1 MSALRKWLFA
11 GLLVIVPLVITL
23 GVLNWIIG
31 TLDQTLAILP
41 EAWHPDR
48 LLGFHIPGFGVV
60 LTLLILLVVGA
71 AASNFIGRKLVSWG
85 DAVVSRIPVVR
96 SIYSSVKQVS
106 DTVFSDSGN
115 AFRTA
120 VLVQW
125 PREGVWT
132 VAFVT
137 GSPSGEVAAYLR
149 DEYLSVF
156 VPTTRRISSV
166 STTPKP
172 GIWKPS
178 NRSGCQASGRMVSV
192 WSSVPMIQLSTPSV
206 ITSGTITSRP
216 ANSHLRRAD
225 MKCKP

>member
-1 MSALRKWLFA
+1 MGALRKWFIA

-41 EAWHPDR
+41 EAWQPDK
-48 LLGFHIPGFGVV
+48 LLGMHIPGFGVI
-60 LTLLILLVVGA
+60 LTLLILLVVGGI
-71 AASNFIGRKLVSWG
+71 ASNFIGRKLVGWG
-85 DAVVSRIPVVR
+85 DSLVRRIPVVR

-137 GSPSGEVAAYLR
+137 GAPSGEVAAYLR

-156 VPTTRRISSV
+156 VPTTPNPTGGYFVMVRKSECIELDMSVDAALKYSV
-166 STTPKP
+166 SMGVVAPPDLVAIEESKQQTT
-172 GIWKPS
+172 
-178 NRSGCQASGRMVSV
+178 
-192 WSSVPMIQLSTPSV
+192 LSHP
-206 ITSGTITSRP
+206 
-216 ANSHLRRAD
+216 
-225 MKCKP
+225 

>member
-1 MSALRKWLFA
+1 MSALRKWLIA

-23 GVLNWIIG
+23 GVLNWVIG

-41 EAWHPDR
+41 EAWQPDR
-48 LLGFHIPGFGVV
+48 LLGVHIPGFGVI
-60 LTLLILLVVGA
+60 LTLLILLLVGGIT
-71 AASNFIGRKLVSWG
+71 SNFIGRKLVGWG
-85 DAVVSRIPVVR
+85 DALVRRIPVVR

-137 GSPSGEVAAYLR
+137 GQPSGEVAALLR
-149 DEYLSVF
+149 DDYLSVF
-156 VPTTRRISSV
+156 VPTTPNPTGGYFVLVRRSECIELEMSV
-166 STTPKP
+166 DAALKYIVSMGVVAPPDLAAIEESKQTT
-172 GIWKPS
+172 
-178 NRSGCQASGRMVSV
+178 
-192 WSSVPMIQLSTPSV
+192 LSHP
-206 ITSGTITSRP
+206 
-216 ANSHLRRAD
+216 
-225 MKCKP
+225 

>member
-1 MSALRKWLFA
+1 MFALRKWLIA

-41 EAWHPDR
+41 EAWQPDK
-48 LLGFHIPGFGVV
+48 LLGMHIPGFGVI
-60 LTLLILLVVGA
+60 LTLLILLIVGGIT
-71 AASNFIGRKLVSWG
+71 SNFIGRKLVGWG
-85 DAVVSRIPVVR
+85 DALVRRIPVVR

-137 GSPSGEVAAYLR
+137 GQPSGEVAALLR
-149 DEYLSVF
+149 DEYVSVF
-156 VPTTRRISSV
+156 VPTTPNPTGGYFVLVRKSECIELEMSV
-166 STTPKP
+166 DTALKYIVSMGVVAPPDLSLIEDSKQTT
-172 GIWKPS
+172 
-178 NRSGCQASGRMVSV
+178 
-192 WSSVPMIQLSTPSV
+192 LSHP
-206 ITSGTITSRP
+206 
-216 ANSHLRRAD
+216 
-225 MKCKP
+225 

>member
-1 MSALRKWLFA
+1 MFALRKWLIA

-41 EAWHPDR
+41 EAWQPDK
-48 LLGFHIPGFGVV
+48 LLGVHIPGFGVI
-60 LTLLILLVVGA
+60 LTLLILLIVGGI
-71 AASNFIGRKLVSWG
+71 ASNFIGRKLVGWG
-85 DAVVSRIPVVR
+85 DALVRRIPVVR

-120 VLVQW
+120 VMVQW

-137 GSPSGEVAAYLR
+137 GQPNGEVAALLR
-149 DEYLSVF
+149 DDYVSVF
-156 VPTTRRISSV
+156 VPTTPNPTGGYFVLVRKSECVELEMSV
-166 STTPKP
+166 DAALKYIVSMGVVAPPDLTAIEESKQTT
-172 GIWKPS
+172 
-178 NRSGCQASGRMVSV
+178 
-192 WSSVPMIQLSTPSV
+192 LSHP
-206 ITSGTITSRP
+206 
-216 ANSHLRRAD
+216 
-225 MKCKP
+225 

>member
-1 MSALRKWLFA
+1 MSALRKWLIA

-41 EAWHPDR
+41 EAWQPDR
-48 LLGFHIPGFGVV
+48 LLGVHIPGFGVI
-60 LTLLILLVVGA
+60 LTLLILLLVGGIT
-71 AASNFIGRKLVSWG
+71 SNFIGRKLVGWG
-85 DAVVSRIPVVR
+85 DALVRRIPVVR

-137 GSPSGEVAAYLR
+137 GQPSGEVAALLR
-149 DEYLSVF
+149 DDYVSVF
-156 VPTTRRISSV
+156 VPTTPNPTGGYFVLVRKSECIELEMSV
-166 STTPKP
+166 DTALKYIVSMGVVAPPDLAAIEESKQTT
-172 GIWKPS
+172 
-178 NRSGCQASGRMVSV
+178 
-192 WSSVPMIQLSTPSV
+192 LSHP
-206 ITSGTITSRP
+206 
-216 ANSHLRRAD
+216 
-225 MKCKP
+225 

>member
-1 MSALRKWLFA
+1 MSALRKWLIA

-41 EAWHPDR
+41 EAWQPDR
-48 LLGFHIPGFGVV
+48 LLGMHIPGFGVI
-60 LTLLILLVVGA
+60 LTLLILLLVGGI
-71 AASNFIGRKLVSWG
+71 ASNFIGRKLVGWG
-85 DAVVSRIPVVR
+85 DALVRRIPVVR

-120 VLVQW
+120 VMVQW

-137 GSPSGEVAAYLR
+137 GQPSGEVAALLR
-149 DEYLSVF
+149 DEYVSVF
-156 VPTTRRISSV
+156 VPTTPNPTGGYFVLVRKSECIELEMSV
-166 STTPKP
+166 DAALKYIVSMGVVAPPDLTAIEESKQTT
-172 GIWKPS
+172 
-178 NRSGCQASGRMVSV
+178 
-192 WSSVPMIQLSTPSV
+192 LSHP
-206 ITSGTITSRP
+206 
-216 ANSHLRRAD
+216 
-225 MKCKP
+225 